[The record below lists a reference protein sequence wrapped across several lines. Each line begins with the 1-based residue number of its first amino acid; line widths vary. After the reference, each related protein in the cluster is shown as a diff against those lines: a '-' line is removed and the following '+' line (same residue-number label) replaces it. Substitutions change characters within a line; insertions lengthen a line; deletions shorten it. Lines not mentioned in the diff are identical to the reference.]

1 MIPIPV
7 LWILFICALGLVGA
21 TTAYFLTQAV
31 TATIFLVFI
40 GLVVMF
46 IIWPVAPLVIK
57 KLRKHAEE
65 LEFFKIKND
74 ESKNGESKDKHD
86 DNALGK

>member
-31 TATIFLVFI
+31 TATIFLVI
-40 GLVVMF
+40 LGLIVMLVV
-46 IIWPVAPLVIK
+46 WPVAPLVVK
-57 KLRKHAEE
+57 KLRKHAEK
-65 LEFFKIKND
+65 LEFFKDKTD
-74 ESKNGESKDKHD
+74 ESKNKHD